1 LTSRSDINKE
11 HLAWNKYLQAHE
23 DAKDGEAKLAQLREH
38 IHANNDQELLA
49 EVIRYVNVRAMRN
62 AQLPLDAKVQR
73 ADQESDE
80 IEEALGQL
88 LASQTADCSPSS
100 S

>member
-1 LTSRSDINKE
+1 MTSRSDINKE
-11 HLAWNKYLQAHE
+11 HLAWNKYSQARE

-38 IHANNDQELLA
+38 IHTNNDQELLA
-49 EVIRYVNVRAMRN
+49 EVIRYVNLRSMRN
-62 AQLPLDAKVQR
+62 AQLPLDAKVKR

-88 LASQTADCSPSS
+88 LASQNADCSPSS